1 MGEPLEQVYETNTIL
16 MLPVVVTLTSEKG
29 PAGFKFGRNSYSSQ
43 CFLRA
48 QAKGKSVVKYKD

>member
-1 MGEPLEQVYETNTIL
+1 MEQVYETNTIL